1 MKKKKRSIHDLI
13 KEKFGS
19 NILPDERFSSKSY
32 TDWRAFNIT
41 KKVDEDEP
49 IWSDPRAEPDILPE
63 NAGVW
68 YPSLNE
74 RQEDQLDSI
83 EEAWESLTERE
94 KRAVVLATEGLSL
107 KRIADRLGIELKGA
121 DSLIRRARQKVKNFH
136 RRKSAIRE
144 HKRGA
149 IKKGD

>member
-1 MKKKKRSIHDLI
+1 MKKRKQSIHDLI

-32 TDWRAFNIT
+32 TDWRAAKT
-41 KKVDEDEP
+41 TEDNTSKLPKE
-49 IWSDPRAEPDILPE
+49 DPRAEPDTLPE
-63 NAGVW
+63 SAGVW

-94 KRAVVLATEGLSL
+94 KRAVVLATEGLTL
-107 KRIADRLGIELKGA
+107 AKIAERLRIKLTGA
-121 DSLIRRARQKVKNFH
+121 DSLIRRARAKIQNFH

-144 HKRGA
+144 H
-149 IKKGD
+149 